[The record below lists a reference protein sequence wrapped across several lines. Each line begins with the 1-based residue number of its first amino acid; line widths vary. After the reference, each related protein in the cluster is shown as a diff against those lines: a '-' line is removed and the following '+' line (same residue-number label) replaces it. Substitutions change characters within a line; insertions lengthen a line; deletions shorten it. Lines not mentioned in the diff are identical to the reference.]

1 MSHAEAS
8 ALLNRATSASTV
20 DDELGTDQ
28 TLDQLTAL
36 IKLQPA
42 LIPVGVLLHCRT
54 TSTSHSHATI
64 LSQGIWPAV
73 LRSVTDPR
81 STRLFNWATQVV
93 RYALTLNVLA
103 VDTRINRAFLV
114 SLLALPA
121 IKTTMTYARDTSIQK
136 IGLQCFASIYPLLFK
151 YACSG
156 NDQQTW
162 MTVNGLKMIT
172 LEMWRD
178 TQKGKTGGKVA
189 AVKVLQRIIQTQ
201 TKATSDPRLQRT
213 VQEPNLLMCNPNH
226 AFLKPVQLEDE
237 ANKLFE
243 EAITTLFTSDDS
255 DLVSALVSTLTVL
268 VKSRTSFARLVVT
281 ALTHWVPTALVGKVT
296 PTQIRSTEKI
306 VRTSLTHLLKTNTIA
321 PFASQVTDFLQR
333 QAVRMDAAALEARQ
347 QQEKLL
353 LEQARKRQL
362 QETEASIAAATK
374 RRRTDSPNAEA
385 GPSTSTTALINLR
398 EVFTTTDGT
407 PNALAQFDAS
417 ILPLNVCIDFL
428 VATMQQVDAAVL
440 ARGIEAAKARL
451 SQASAVA
458 STSTLPTEEVETKDG
473 ARVIGKGRARY
484 EVYDPLKIDLGDDEL
499 VLKTDEPETTVPT
512 RTKDEIRASR
522 DEGSDDEDEG
532 DDEDED
538 DRALPVVEFD
548 SALTSTT
555 MKELMTSSEMTPLEK
570 DEYLVRGV
578 RRLCQIGAE
587 GGDELWISLVARLV
601 TRGIGEEEGEGGGA
615 LGDRMREEM
624 LEFVKEDPRN
634 RMEFARKWLNE
645 EWFAEKMAM
654 RTKEGRKERGEG
666 HKERTYDIWLRKL
679 LAHIMSKSSN
689 RDRGFTQFV
698 IDLPD
703 LPVDEVE
710 KLGQMCMKKEQVQ
723 LGFSALRELAV
734 LRPPF
739 RPAAVDVLLSLTT
752 HKDKPTRNAAINT
765 VKKWVPDSAAL
776 SPTIIDFALSLIS
789 RMEVAPLTKSEES
802 KKEDGAEDGEV
813 DMAMEVT
820 PPPEEQKPVFAYA
833 LVKDARV
840 VDRLDPP
847 ESREDVV
854 RHVEL
859 LFALCH
865 KHPHLLKQLFTAFA
879 TLQPMAQEHIL
890 SLITPLIKSLGIT
903 NPELLKAI
911 DLAPEGSDALLLRVL
926 NLLGEKLPRLPSGII
941 QSLKKIAKERVL
953 DPQFYVMIVS
963 ECDKDELKAYIPRII
978 SLLDCT
984 PERKALIRSV
994 FLAATAPP
1002 SEKGAMASRS
1012 KIKLLTAVE
1021 LMSVLH
1027 QSDAIS
1033 GIKPAIE
1040 AISICFSM
1048 TDAFRPEILS
1058 SFMQYTLDSFST
1070 IPTLFLRTVIQ
1081 AVSTYKSALSPFIS
1095 STLLVKLINKQ
1106 VWQSPPVWEGF
1117 IRLAKVVQPGSFK
1130 ALLLLP
1136 REQLEDVVRRQAG
1149 LKEGLREV
1157 VQSGMGPVGEAGKEI
1172 MEILGEPKE
1181 ETVQQQG
1188 LEESIAVQ
1196 VQS

>member
-8 ALLNRATSASTV
+8 ALLNRALSANV
-20 DDELGTDQ
+20 DDELATDQ
-28 TLDQLTAL
+28 ALDELTAL

-42 LIPVGVLLHCRT
+42 LIP
-54 TSTSHSHATI
+54 
-64 LSQGIWPAV
+64 GIWPAV

-81 STRLFNWATQVV
+81 PSRLFNWAIQVM
-93 RYALTLNVLA
+93 RYALTLNLLSA
-103 VDTRINRAFLV
+103 DTRTNL
-114 SLLALPA
+114 SLLALHA
-121 IKTTMTYARDTSIQK
+121 IKTAMTYARDSSIQK

-151 YACSG
+151 YANSTSRCSG

-162 MTVNGLKMIT
+162 MNVNGLKMIT
-172 LEMWRD
+172 LELWTD
-178 TQKGKTGGKVA
+178 TKNGKTGVKIA

-213 VQEPNLLMCNPNH
+213 VQEPNLLMCKPNH
-226 AFLKPVQLEDE
+226 PFLKPVQLEDE
-237 ANKLFE
+237 ANKLLE

-255 DLVSALVSTLTVL
+255 DLVSALVSTLAVL
-268 VKSRTSFARLVVT
+268 VKARTTFARLVVT

-296 PTQIRSTEKI
+296 AAQIRSTEKI

-321 PFASQVTDFLQR
+321 PFASQVTDFLNR
-333 QAVRMDAAALEARQ
+333 QAARMDAAAIEARH

-374 RRRTDSPNAEA
+374 RRRLDSPNAESV
-385 GPSTSTTALINLR
+385 PTVNLR
-398 EVFTTTDGT
+398 EVFMTTDGT

-428 VATMQQVDAAVL
+428 VATMQQVDAAAF
-440 ARGIEAAKARL
+440 ARAIEAAKARL
-451 SQASAVA
+451 SHASAVA
-458 STSTLPTEEVETKDG
+458 STSTLPTDEVETEDG
-473 ARVIGKGRARY
+473 ARVRGKGRARY

-499 VLKTDEPETTVPT
+499 VLKTDEPETTPLA
-512 RTKDEIRASR
+512 RTNDDIKAPR
-522 DEGSDDEDEG
+522 DEASDDEDEGG

-538 DRALPVVEFD
+538 DGALPIVEFD
-548 SALTSTT
+548 SALPSTT
-555 MKELMTSSEMTPLEK
+555 MKDLITSVEMTQQER
-570 DEYLVRGV
+570 DEYLVRSI
-578 RRLCQIGAE
+578 RRLCKVGAE
-587 GGDELWISLVARLV
+587 ESGDELWISLVARLV
-601 TRGIGEEEGEGGGA
+601 TRGIDGKGVQEDERGG
-615 LGDRMREEM
+615 LRERIREEM
-624 LEFVKEDPRN
+624 LEFVKEDPGN
-634 RMEFARKWLNE
+634 RIGFASKWLNE
-645 EWFAEKMAM
+645 EWFAEKMATL
-654 RTKEGRKERGEG
+654 TKERKMEEGEG
-666 HKERTYDIWLRKL
+666 KKERTYDIWLRKL
-679 LAHIMSKSSN
+679 LAHIMSKSLN
-689 RDRGFTQFV
+689 RDRSFTQFV

-710 KLGQMCMKKEQVQ
+710 KLGQMCMRREQVQ
-723 LGFSALRELAV
+723 LGFSSLRELAV
-734 LRPPF
+734 LRPEV

-765 VKKWVPDSAAL
+765 VKKWVPDSTAL
-776 SPTIIDFALSLIS
+776 SPTIIAFALSLFS
-789 RMEVAPLTKSEES
+789 RMEVAPQVKEENGP
-802 KKEDGAEDGEV
+802 KKEDGVEDGEV
-813 DMAMEVT
+813 DMAMDVT

-840 VDRLDPP
+840 VDHLDPP
-847 ESREDVV
+847 ESKEDVV

-865 KHPHLLKQLFTAFA
+865 KHPHLLKQYVMAEYLELFSAFA
-879 TLQPMAQEHIL
+879 TLQPLAQEHIL
-890 SLITPLIKSLGIT
+890 TLITPLIKSLGIT
-903 NPELLKAI
+903 KPELLEAI

-926 NLLGEKLPRLPSGII
+926 NLLGEKMPRLPSGII
-941 QSLKKIAKERVL
+941 QSLKKIARERVL

-978 SLLDCT
+978 LLLDGT
-984 PERKALIRSV
+984 PERKSLIRSV

-1012 KIKLLTAVE
+1012 KINLLTAVE

-1033 GIKPAIE
+1033 GLKPAIE

-1058 SFMQYTLDSFST
+1058 SFMQYTLDHFST

-1095 STLLVKLINKQ
+1095 STLLVRLINKQ

-1136 REQLEDVVRRQAG
+1136 REQLEDVVRRQPA
-1149 LKEGLREV
+1149 LKEGLRKV
-1157 VQSGMGPVGEAGKEI
+1157 VQSGMGPVGDAGKEI
-1172 MEILGEPKE
+1172 ME
-1181 ETVQQQG
+1181 V
-1188 LEESIAVQ
+1188 LEEPAEQVLQ
-1196 VQS
+1196 QPGVEEPVALPVQSG

>member
-20 DDELGTDQ
+20 DDELGTGQ
-28 TLDQLTAL
+28 ALDQLTAL

-42 LIPVGVLLHCRT
+42 LIP
-54 TSTSHSHATI
+54 
-64 LSQGIWPAV
+64 GIWPAV
-73 LRSVTDPR
+73 LRAVTDLR
-81 STRLFNWATQVV
+81 SSSLFNWATQVM
-93 RYALTLNVLA
+93 RYALTLNVLV
-103 VDTRINRAFLV
+103 VDTRINL
-114 SLLALPA
+114 SLLALHA
-121 IKTTMTYARDTSIQK
+121 IKTTMTYTRDTSIQK
-136 IGLQCFASIYPLLFK
+136 VGLQCFASIYPLLFK

-178 TQKGKTGGKVA
+178 TQKGMTGAKVA

-213 VQEPNLLMCNPNH
+213 VQEPNLLMCKPNH

-237 ANKLFE
+237 ANKLLE

-281 ALTHWVPTALVGKVT
+281 ALTHWVPTALVGKAT

-347 QQEKLL
+347 QQEKIL

-385 GPSTSTTALINLR
+385 GPSTSTMALINLR

-428 VATMQQVDAAVL
+428 VATMQQVDAAAL

-451 SQASAVA
+451 SSQASAVA
-458 STSTLPTEEVETKDG
+458 STSILPTEEVETKDG
-473 ARVIGKGRARY
+473 ARVLGKGRARY
-484 EVYDPLKIDLGDDEL
+484 EVFDPLKIDLGDDEL
-499 VLKTDEPETTVPT
+499 VLKTDEPENTAPT

-522 DEGSDDEDEG
+522 DEGSDEDEG
-532 DDEDED
+532 DGEEED

-555 MKELMTSSEMTPLEK
+555 KELMTSIEMSSLEK
-570 DEYLVRGV
+570 EEYLVRGV
-578 RRLCQIGAE
+578 RRLCHIGAE
-587 GGDELWISLVARLV
+587 GGDELWISLVTRLV
-601 TRGIGEEEGEGGGA
+601 TRGIEEEEEGEGA
-615 LGDRMREEM
+615 LGKRMREEM

-645 EWFAEKMAM
+645 EWFAEKMAV
-654 RTKEGRKERGEG
+654 RTKEG
-666 HKERTYDIWLRKL
+666 HKDRTYDIWLRKIST
-679 LAHIMSKSSN
+679 HIMSKSSN

-776 SPTIIDFALSLIS
+776 SPTIINFALSLIS
-789 RMEVAPLTKSEES
+789 RMEVVPLKKSEES

-840 VDRLDPP
+840 VDHLDPP

-879 TLQPMAQEHIL
+879 TLQPTAQEHIL
-890 SLITPLIKSLGIT
+890 SLITPLIKSLGIA
-903 NPELLKAI
+903 NPELLEAI

-978 SLLDCT
+978 SLLDGT

-1002 SEKGAMASRS
+1002 SEKGAMASRR

-1058 SFMQYTLDSFST
+1058 SFMQYTLDNFST

-1095 STLLVKLINKQ
+1095 STLLVKLIHKQ
-1106 VWQSPPVWEGF
+1106 VWQFPPVWEGF

-1157 VQSGMGPVGEAGKEI
+1157 VQSGMEPVGEAGKEI

-1188 LEESIAVQ
+1188 LEESVAVQ